1 MLKSILMKNQFLKI
15 SKVMLTLALAFIM
28 AVPLQAQEEETEKD
42 LRPVKY
48 LFDGI
53 WLIDNQTALV
63 PFKGT
68 FEFDILHR
76 FGTWD
81 KGLEDLFGLYATSN
95 IRLGFN
101 YVPIDRLQVGFGIT
115 RTNLTWDLN
124 AKYAIIQ
131 QARSGGSPV
140 AVTYFVST
148 AIDTRDQDVGNFA
161 NSTDR
166 YSYFHQLMVARKFSD
181 KFSFQVAGS
190 VSHFN
195 AVEAYETPENTVE
208 GKLKNDHVAM
218 AFSGKYKVGPWV
230 NLIANVD
237 VPLTNHNLE
246 EVEPEPN
253 YSFGIEMTSSS
264 HQFQIFAG
272 NFYNI
277 TPQRNNVFNQ
287 NSFGNGD
294 ILIGFNMTRLW
305 NF

>member
-1 MLKSILMKNQFLKI
+1 M
-15 SKVMLTLALAFIM
+15 VLAIIIAGS
-28 AVPLQAQEEETEKD
+28 LQAQGEETEKD

-68 FEFDILHR
+68 FEFDIHHR
-76 FGTWD
+76 FGIWD
-81 KGLEDLFGLYATSN
+81 NGFEDLFGLYGTSN

-101 YVPIDRLQVGFGIT
+101 YVPVERLQIGFGLT
-115 RTNLTWDLN
+115 RFDNTWDFN
-124 AKYAIIQ
+124 AKYALLQ

-140 AVTYFVST
+140 AVSYFVNM
-148 AIDTRDQDVGNFA
+148 AIDTKTSSSRIGEFA

-181 KFSFQVAGS
+181 NFSFQVAGS
-190 VSHFN
+190 LSHFN

-208 GKLKNDHVAM
+208 GKLKNDHIAVS
-218 AFSGKYKVGPWV
+218 FSGKYKVGAWV

-237 VPLTNHNLE
+237 LPVTSHNLE
-246 EVEPEPN
+246 EVDPQN
-253 YSFGIEMTSSS
+253 NISFGVELTSSS

-272 NFYNI
+272 NFYGI
-277 TPQRNNVFNQ
+277 TPQRNNVFNK
-287 NSFGNGD
+287 NSFGDGD
-294 ILIGFNMTRLW
+294 ILIGFNITRLW